1 MTPRLSISDPTAL
14 TRRLAVPVRNILP
27 QGAIVALIVLIVSA
41 TLARADETIELA
53 PGFVKLLRFD
63 RTVGTVAVG
72 DPAVADTFAPND
84 RAILLTGKAIGS
96 TNLIV
101 LDDAGRD
108 LFSAGVIVS
117 RSELGRVSVN
127 SKAILHR
134 YWAYQCSDAS
144 CWRLRD
150 EFEGPMPEQ
159 TQQRIEQDSTSR
171 AAPAQQVPTPPAPV
185 APR

>member
-1 MTPRLSISDPTAL
+1 VR
-14 TRRLAVPVRNILP
+14 VRNILP
-27 QGAIVALIVLIVSA
+27 QGAIIALIVLIASSVV
-41 TLARADETIELA
+41 ARADEKIELA

-63 RTVGTVAVG
+63 RAVGTVAVG

-84 RAILLTGKAIGS
+84 RAILLTGKTIGS

-108 LFSAGVIVS
+108 LFSGAVIVS
-117 RSELGRVSVN
+117 RSEFGRVTVH
-127 SKAILHR
+127 SKASLHR

-144 CWRLRD
+144 CWRQRD

-159 TQQRIEQDSTSR
+159 SQQRIEQDSTTR
-171 AAPAQQVPTPPAPV
+171 AAPAEQVPTPRAPV

>member
-1 MTPRLSISDPTAL
+1 MHLPDNAEEASAMRD
-14 TRRLAVPVRNILP
+14 RNILSKS
-27 QGAIVALIVLIVSA
+27 AIFVLSALIIFA
-41 TLARADETIELA
+41 TTARADETIELS
-53 PGFVKLLRFD
+53 PGIVKLFRFD

-72 DPAVADTFAPND
+72 NPAVADTFAPND
-84 RAILLTGKAIGS
+84 RAILLTGKTIGT

-101 LDDAGRD
+101 LDDGGRD
-108 LFSAGVIVS
+108 LFSAAVIVS
-117 RSELGRVSVN
+117 RTELGRVSVH
-127 SKAILHR
+127 SKALLHR

-159 TQQRIEQDSTSR
+159 TQQRIEQDTTTR
-171 AAPAQQVPTPPAPV
+171 GGPAEQVPAPPEPV

>member
-1 MTPRLSISDPTAL
+1 MRLRSILS
-14 TRRLAVPVRNILP
+14 R
-27 QGAIVALIVLIVSA
+27 GAIMALVGLIVCVSA
-41 TLARADETIELA
+41 SRADETIELS

-72 DPAVADTFAPND
+72 NPAVADTFAPND
-84 RAILLTGKAIGS
+84 RAILLTGKQIGS

-101 LDDAGRD
+101 LDDGGRD
-108 LFSAGVIVS
+108 LFNAAVIVS
-117 RSELGRVSVN
+117 RSELGRVTIH
-127 SKAILHR
+127 SKGLLHR
-134 YWAYQCSDAS
+134 YWAYQCSGAS

-159 TQQRIEQDSTSR
+159 TQQRIEQDTTTR
-171 AAPAQQVPTPPAPV
+171 GGPAEQVPAPPEPV

>member
-1 MTPRLSISDPTAL
+1 VR
-14 TRRLAVPVRNILP
+14 VRNILP
-27 QGAIVALIVLIVSA
+27 RGAVIALVGLIVCTSA
-41 TLARADETIELA
+41 AQAETIELS
-53 PGFVKLLRFD
+53 PGVVKLLRFD

-72 DPAVADTFAPND
+72 NPAVADTFAPND
-84 RAILLTGKAIGS
+84 RAVLITGKTIGS

-101 LDDAGRD
+101 LDDGGRD
-108 LFSAGVIVS
+108 LYSADIVIS
-117 RSELGRVSVN
+117 RSQFGRVSIH
-127 SKAILHR
+127 SKGLLHR

-159 TQQRIEQDSTSR
+159 TQQRIEQDSTTR
-171 AAPAQQVPTPPAPV
+171 GGPAEQVPTPPEPV